1 MIEKMT
7 EKQREYERKR
17 AERAN
22 MSLEA
27 WLKEKEARRRADE
40 EAAEAQ
46 KKLRKPTKPSAL
58 RRLIDR
64 AHKPL

>member
-7 EKQREYERKR
+7 GKQRDYERKR

-22 MSLEA
+22 MTLKA

-40 EAAEAQ
+40 KAAETQ
-46 KKLRKPTKPSAL
+46 KKIRKPTKPNVL

-64 AHKPL
+64 ARKPL

>member
-22 MSLEA
+22 MTLEA

-46 KKLRKPTKPSAL
+46 KKLRKPTKPSAF